1 MIFWICFA
9 ILFPFLTILFPTRV
23 INKKHLPNRKK
34 QNVIIAC
41 NHMSNIDL
49 PIVAI
54 KFCKKFTYIG
64 KAELFRNKF
73 FGWLLRKFDVIPV
86 DRTKADLGAIKKVFG
101 AIARKRHVCVCPQGT
116 RSKPGEIDE
125 NTVKDGISLF
135 ALRTG
140 TPVLPMVILKKP
152 RVFRFNKI
160 VVGDLIYPDMERAKD
175 KEYSEEFTKLVVAKM
190 NELLASGGKKNAN
203 KDERL

>member
-9 ILFPFLTILFPTRV
+9 ILFLPLTILFPTRL
-23 INKKHLPNRKK
+23 INRKNLPSAKK
-34 QNVIIAC
+34 QNVILAC
-41 NHMSNIDL
+41 NHMSNLDL

-54 KFCKKFTYIG
+54 KFRRKFTYLG
-64 KAELFRNKF
+64 KGELFKNKVL
-73 FGWLLRKFDVIPV
+73 GWFLKKFDVIPV
-86 DRTKADLGAIKKVFG
+86 DRNKADLGAIKKVFS

-152 RVFRFNKI
+152 KTFRFNKI
-160 VVGDLIYPDMERAKD
+160 IVGDLIYPDMERARE
-175 KEYSEEFTKLVVAKM
+175 KEYSEEFTKLVVTKM
-190 NELLASGGKKNAN
+190 NELLASGGKNAN
-203 KDERL
+203 KDE

>member
-9 ILFPFLTILFPTRV
+9 ILFPFLTIFFPTRI
-23 INKKHLPNRKK
+23 INKKHIPKAKK
-34 QNVIIAC
+34 LNVIIAC
-41 NHMSNIDL
+41 NHMSNFDL

-54 KFCKKFTYIG
+54 KFCRKFTYIG
-64 KAELFRNKF
+64 KAELFKNKIL
-73 FGWLLRKFDVIPV
+73 GWFLKKFDVIPV
-86 DRTKADLGAIKKVFG
+86 DRSKADLGAIKKVLG
-101 AIARKRHVCVCPQGT
+101 AINKKRHVCICPQGT

-140 TPVLPMVILKKP
+140 TPVLPTVILKKP
-152 RVFRFNKI
+152 RIFRFNKI
-160 VVGDLIYPDMERAKD
+160 IVGDLIYPDMSRAKD

-190 NELLASGGKKNAN
+190 NELLLNGGKQNAN
-203 KDERL
+203 NERG

>member
-9 ILFPFLTILFPTRV
+9 ILFLPLTILFPTRL
-23 INKKHLPNRKK
+23 INRKRLPKAKK
-34 QNVIIAC
+34 QNVILAC
-41 NHMSNIDL
+41 NHMSNLDL

-54 KFCKKFTYIG
+54 KFRRKFTYIG
-64 KAELFRNKF
+64 KAELFKNKF
-73 FGWLLRKFDVIPV
+73 FGWLLKKFDVIPV
-86 DRTKADLGAIKKVFG
+86 DRTKADLGAIKKVLG
-101 AIARKRHVCVCPQGT
+101 AINRKRHVCICPQGT

-152 RVFRFNKI
+152 RIFRFNKI
-160 VVGDLIYPDMERAKD
+160 VVGELIYPDMERAKD
-175 KEYSEEFTKLVVAKM
+175 REYSDEFTKLVVAKM
-190 NELLASGGKKNAN
+190 NELLASGGKNAN
-203 KDERL
+203 KNERL

>member
-9 ILFPFLTILFPTRV
+9 ILFLPLTILFPTRL
-23 INKKHLPNRKK
+23 INRKNLPSAK
-34 QNVIIAC
+34 NQNVILAC
-41 NHMSNIDL
+41 NHMSNLDL

-54 KFCKKFTYIG
+54 KFRRKFTYLG
-64 KAELFRNKF
+64 KGELFKNKAL
-73 FGWLLRKFDVIPV
+73 GWFLKKFDVIPV
-86 DRTKADLGAIKKVFG
+86 DRNKADLGAIKKVFS

-152 RVFRFNKI
+152 KIFRFNKI
-160 VVGDLIYPDMERAKD
+160 IVGDLIYPDMERARD
-175 KEYSEEFTKLVVAKM
+175 KEYSEEFTKLVVTKM

-203 KDERL
+203 KDE

>member
-9 ILFPFLTILFPTRV
+9 FLFPIIGILWPTTV
-23 INKKHLPNRKK
+23 INKNHLPKAKK

-41 NHMSNIDL
+41 NHMSNVDL
-49 PIVAI
+49 PLLAI
-54 KFCKKFTYIG
+54 KFCRKFTYIG

-86 DRTKADLGAIKKVFG
+86 DRTKADLGAIKKVFN
-101 AIARKRHVCVCPQGT
+101 AISRKRHVCICPQGT

-125 NTVKDGISLF
+125 STVKDGISLF

-152 RVFRFNKI
+152 RILRHNKI
-160 VVGDLIYPDMERAKD
+160 IVGDLIYPDMERAKD
-175 KEYSEEFTKLVVAKM
+175 KEYSEEFTKMVVNKM

-203 KDERL
+203 KNERR